1 MLHGTSEAIVSAIHR
16 SWAWVNATP
25 FGGPVVPEVYRIVAR
40 SSGPTG
46 AHAGTAVPLPL
57 ARNVAQSITAR
68 PAGGLSRQNDTTGN
82 CVASSPRRSIT
93 VDAPTKRISARLRR
107 RTSSRSPGGVVG
119 Y

>member
-1 MLHGTSEAIVSAIHR
+1 MPSTTWFMGRNDRYRMGRVRMLHGTSEAIVSAIHR

-57 ARNVAQSITAR
+57 ARNVAQSVTAR
-68 PAGGLSRQNDTTGN
+68 PAGGPSRQDDTAG
-82 CVASSPRRSIT
+82 RR
-93 VDAPTKRISARLRR
+93 
-107 RTSSRSPGGVVG
+107 
-119 Y
+119 